1 MTRVEGSAGKSGTD
15 RGLVGALKVAWSLP
29 SKDFYATGDLPT
41 AKRIGGILWLIAWF
55 VLVLLLPVAPP
66 TEHVGDVGW
75 VFVGV
80 TLTGSLG
87 LVYRLMRTP
96 ERVTPNELLLSSYL
110 ALAYLALLVWLG
122 GTNAPYQELFALS
135 VVYTAAVHPPRR
147 LVPYLFALIIAASGP
162 VVYASL
168 SSREVALVVTQLGIW
183 IALGAV
189 AMLFVSVVRVQQLG
203 LAAGERAARTQARV
217 DPLTGLGNRRAFDET
232 LGRAIAGARRADR
245 PFAIVIGDLAGF
257 KSVNDRFGHIEGDRC
272 LRQVADALRETVR
285 GPDACFR
292 WGGDEFALV
301 LPATDRTSAD
311 RVAARVSAAVESGVA
326 LPSGEPLRVRCGS
339 AQFEEGMDP
348 QTLVNAADAALI
360 AAKGGGP
367 GAGAAASGAAD
378 R

>member
-1 MTRVEGSAGKSGTD
+1 MTRVKGNAVPPGTD
-15 RGLVGALKVAWSLP
+15 RGLASALKVAWSLP
-29 SKDFYATGDLPT
+29 SRDFYATGDLPT
-41 AKRIGGILWLIAWF
+41 AKRIGGILWLIGWS
-55 VLVLLLPVAPP
+55 VVVLLLPVAPP
-66 TEHVGDVGW
+66 TEHVGDAGW

-87 LVYRLMRTP
+87 LVYRLTRTP

-122 GTNAPYQELFALS
+122 GTNAPYEQLFALT

-147 LVPYLFALIIAASGP
+147 LVPYLFALILAASAP
-162 VVYASL
+162 VLYGSL
-168 SSREVALVVTQLGIW
+168 SGREVALVITEVGIW

-203 LAAGERAARTQARV
+203 LAAGERAARTQARL

-232 LGRAIAGARRADR
+232 LARAIAGARRADR
-245 PFAIVIGDLAGF
+245 PFAIVIADLAGF

-301 LPATDRTSAD
+301 LPGTDRASAD

-339 AQFEEGMDP
+339 AQFEEGMEAED
-348 QTLVNAADAALI
+348 LLNAADAALI
-360 AAKGGGP
+360 AAKGRMPYTGTA
-367 GAGAAASGAAD
+367 AG
-378 R
+378 